1 MVPSFVVPSITVPF
15 IMLAWESRTTRDIVS
30 LCLGP
35 GRGGAAIIVAST
47 IEAAIIEAAI
57 IVVAIIVAAIIVAA
71 IIVAAIIVAAIIV
84 AAASIIRRRQ
94 TCFTHILG
102 ISMGGHRL
110 THVRVAGIG
119 TGGEGVVLLKEMGLG
134 MHVSLSRVA
143 AGMLCCDVVTGW
155 WWSVMICVRCGG
167 GGLKDVINIL
177 HPLLA
182 VGEAS

>member
-1 MVPSFVVPSITVPF
+1 MLSVMVLSFMVPSFVVPSITVPF
-15 IMLAWESRTTRDIVS
+15 IMLAWESRMTRDIVS

-47 IEAAIIEAAI
+47 IKAAIIE
-57 IVVAIIVAAIIVAA
+57 
-71 IIVAAIIVAAIIV
+71 AAIIV

-94 TCFTHILG
+94 TRFTHILG
-102 ISMGGHRL
+102 ISMGGHHL

-155 WWSVMICVRCGG
+155 WWSVMICVRCRG

-182 VGEAS
+182 VGEVS